1 MKKTDATWYDVLGK
15 ESATALMGV
24 VRAADRMDDGDDA
37 GQEVCGLG
45 RGDVGQVPDGD
56 AVGVVED
63 EYLADVGFFDLA
75 VETAAEEDVPGA
87 DFVARR
93 IGADPKGE
101 VVGGYEVE
109 RLAEGRRRDRAGIS
123 SEESGDVFLGV
134 YVRALVPSGH
144 VHAAL
149 PGQQPRLG
157 DVLFIGAGE
166 PAQEAVGEF
175 ACHAFQRIRYAAFGH
190 AQSVG
195 NVLLFVNH
203 ANSLKVVY
211 RRAKALKLYCTIF
224 HS

>member
-101 VVGGYEVE
+101 VVGGHEVE

-134 YVRALVPSGH
+134 DVRALVPSGH

-166 PAQEAVGEF
+166 PAQEAVGEASSLTGHRLGYAALGHIQLF
-175 ACHAFQRIRYAAFGH
+175 NNVLLLVYAAF
-190 AQSVG
+190 
-195 NVLLFVNH
+195 
-203 ANSLKVVY
+203 SLKVLHGRNQSLVE
-211 RRAKALKLYCTIF
+211 
-224 HS
+224 